1 MRSEALAAVPP
12 AKNVVIY
19 RNGDPFFHGRKYVV
33 SQRRFLTFEAFLNEV
48 TSTIQA
54 PVAVRSIYTPR
65 QGHRVNDL
73 EELHNG
79 CQYVA
84 AGFERFKKLDYIAPE
99 MKQLSEHPKKD
110 GTQSHPVISRRTNVL
125 ERWRRQVNVPCV
137 IHVFRN
143 GDLLSPPFRLSL
155 TKSTL
160 QQWNSVLS
168 LSSKKANLHSGAVR
182 KLCRLNGDAVSC
194 GEELMSG
201 GYYVAVG
208 TEKYKNLPYVEL
220 LVPQKVVHRSFR
232 NYPSNRRRNCNQEFG
247 KLHLASQDGASDSA
261 LLETPKQLDPRRVQS
276 TGVVVKERAPSPYPA
291 VHEKARKYLHSEE
304 EGQKSIIH
312 TKPVLVRQ
320 ISQNFRQWSDEEEG
334 SVYKM
339 KGSRKEMQGAQEVGE
354 DEDTQVELPV
364 DQRVAEMVEEDAMLK
379 TKKWHPNKNVPMKQK
394 GKVQKARIQR
404 GAGDSGDETP

>member
-84 AGFERFKKLDYIAPE
+84 AGFERFKKLD
-99 MKQLSEHPKKD
+99 
-110 GTQSHPVISRRTNVL
+110 
-125 ERWRRQVNVPCV
+125 
-137 IHVFRN
+137 VFRN